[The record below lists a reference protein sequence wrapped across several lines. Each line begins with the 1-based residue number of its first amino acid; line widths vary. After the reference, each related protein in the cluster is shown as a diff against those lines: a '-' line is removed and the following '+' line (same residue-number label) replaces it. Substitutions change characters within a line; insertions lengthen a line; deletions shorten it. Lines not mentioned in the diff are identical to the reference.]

1 MLILCLRLFFL
12 PVLANQSSPSSGLI
26 SHISRSQAAQ
36 PLPAFF
42 LDHRLF
48 VDTSSLLPNADTS
61 LRRFTSILT
70 LSHTSAIAYVG
81 TSPPRDATK
90 AADKDQSHPS
100 TPTMITIPASATESF
115 TQLVGTKLQPQW
127 AHRQSLI
134 VEGGTSLSLNNGDWI
149 LRIGDVKIPSRQ
161 SQGGPNL
168 RGTLI
173 EVSRSVDASA
183 EQKEGPTLTQEDE
196 SLIRDF
202 LTSLIQGTGLK
213 LEQSRTMFRRTA
225 REAGADAT
233 RAFDRPDFGLAA
245 LYMDML
251 RGSRG

>member
-1 MLILCLRLFFL
+1 MLISRLRLFFL
-12 PVLANQSSPSSGLI
+12 PVLANQSSPSPGLI

-48 VDTSSLLPNADTS
+48 IDTSSLLPNAETP

-70 LSHTSAIAYVG
+70 LSHTSAITYIG
-81 TSPPRDATK
+81 TSPPKDATK
-90 AADKDQSHPS
+90 SADKEQSHKS
-100 TPTMITIPASATESF
+100 TLTMITIPASATESF

-134 VEGGTSLSLNNGDWI
+134 VENGTSLSLNNGDWI

-161 SQGGPNL
+161 SQGGSNL
-168 RGTLI
+168 RGILI
-173 EVSRSVDASA
+173 EVSHSLDASA
-183 EQKEGPTLTQEDE
+183 EQKEGSKLTQEDE

-213 LEQSRTMFRRTA
+213 FEQSRAMFRRTA

-233 RAFDRPDFGLAA
+233 KAFDGPDFALAA